1 MVRSLLA
8 LVLTLDST
16 AALAQFSI
24 LDDYNSNPG
33 SYAVDES
40 AQGPVGQPKKWRVV
54 LGAGLIDAPR
64 FPGAN
69 SCETGIVPLIHASYG
84 SFFAGVGGI
93 GLNVYRDQ
101 SWRFAASLAPSRGR
115 KESDDIHLQGL
126 GDIDRTLK
134 GRLIGSYRTSGLV
147 VRADLSSDLA
157 GHHQGTVLRSDLFGV
172 FRPVDK
178 LAVFA
183 GPGLSWAD
191 KQYTQSYFGVT
202 STQSANSGLPQF
214 EAGSGLNAI
223 RFSLGAFARF
233 DQHWFGVATWSTS
246 RLQGDAADSPV
257 TERRMQNQVLAAV
270 AYLF

>member
-1 MVRSLLA
+1 MFRSLLA
-8 LVLTLDST
+8 LVLVLGST

-33 SYAVDES
+33 SYAVDEN
-40 AQGPVGQPKKWRVV
+40 AQGPAGQPRKWRVV

-84 SFFAGVGGI
+84 SFFAGVGGV
-93 GLNVYRDQ
+93 GYNVYRDQ
-101 SWRFAASLAPSRGR
+101 SWRFAASVAPSRGR
-115 KESDDIHLQGL
+115 KESDDSHLQGL
-126 GDIDRTLK
+126 GDIDSTVK
-134 GRLIGSYRTSGLV
+134 GRLIASYRTGKLV
-147 VRADLSSDLA
+147 ARADLSSDLA
-157 GHHQGTVLRSDLFGV
+157 GRHQGTVLRTDFFGV

-178 LAVFA
+178 LFVFA

-191 KQYTQSYFGVT
+191 KKYTQSYFDVT
-202 STQSANSGLPQF
+202 STQSANSGLSQF
-214 EAGSGLNAI
+214 EAGPGVNAI

-246 RLQGDAADSPV
+246 RLQGDAASSPI
-257 TERRMQNQVLAAV
+257 TERRTQNQMLAAV